1 MNKKHSQG
9 SVDILDDTIA
19 DDKTSPT
26 RLDDVSCTINPLDSF
41 ILSPDRKGGRGDFL
55 NASRGEFE
63 RDLRDFMSV
72 LSSQRGGLNQ
82 NEMTDHLTHLKQM
95 VISLIKENTRLTTLI
110 ETIDGGSEGESP
122 VELRQRVFHLES
134 DRAMYEDK
142 IRTHGVYIH
151 ELETKIN
158 QLIEEYIVVLERNE
172 ALTTQLNHV
181 TKPGTTFSEVT
192 RPALERLG
200 NLIEN
205 EQSLYNENHKMKSE
219 LTVAKQK
226 LRELEDIQQTFTF
239 RDEKQGLS
247 LERSKSNELPRN
259 TTSPRV
265 QINGQDYVS
274 PAEAAEKLKRENEAL
289 LKRLEDQEILMRNI
303 QSQNY
308 DLQKENGMLKQS
320 LKGLEEKFMCNSSQY
335 IQQIET
341 LANGLQ
347 DSEYNLSLATEKCE
361 RLQKLVE
368 TKTELE
374 VLLQS
379 RSEIIQSLEEKLEN
393 LMSENEEL
401 VKINDDN
408 FQIVEDLKA
417 QIHESQ
423 SSGASKKSGK
433 SSQVKKDAHNMST
446 ENLEAQIQAL
456 ASINA
461 QLGKEIGLL
470 KEDFIS
476 HKKDA
481 WNITKEMKKNLEN
494 YRTRDPEIMRKL
506 NNLIGANNQE
516 VLRLRELYILGRKDV
531 EKIAELIDEKQKS
544 LEK

>member
-9 SVDILDDTIA
+9 SVDILDDSIA
-19 DDKTSPT
+19 DYKTSPT

-41 ILSPDRKGGRGDFL
+41 ILSPDRKVGRGDFL

-63 RDLRDFMSV
+63 RDLKDFMSV

-82 NEMTDHLTHLKQM
+82 SEMADNLNHLKQM

-142 IRTHGVYIH
+142 IKTHGIYIH

-158 QLIEEYIVVLERNE
+158 QLIEEYIVVLERND

-219 LTVAKQK
+219 LSVAKQK

-289 LKRLEDQEILMRNI
+289 LKRLEDQEILMRNM

-320 LKGLEEKFMCNSSQY
+320 LKGLEEKFMCNSSHY

-347 DSEYNLSLATEKCE
+347 DSEYNLSLVTEKCE

-408 FQIVEDLKA
+408 FQIVEDLKS
-417 QIHESQ
+417 QLHES
-423 SSGASKKSGK
+423 GLAKKAGK
-433 SSQVKKDAHNMST
+433 SSQVKKDAHNMSN

-470 KEDFIS
+470 KEDFIG
-476 HKKDA
+476 HKKSA

-494 YRTRDPEIMRKL
+494 YRTRDPEIMKKL
-506 NNLIGANNQE
+506 NNLIGANNQD

-531 EKIAELIDEKQKS
+531 EKIAELIEEKQKS